1 MYYFVLLPHFR
12 LVYFHSPAHLI
23 RYTIVTTVMSP
34 NKEVIETYL
43 ASWTTDRPTALSCL
57 TEDVERV
64 EWADGFPD
72 SGVPQRGK
80 AAINQNLGDPETT
93 KKIRT
98 EISRMTEEN
107 NVVVAE
113 GTVRVPK
120 KEGGFIALKFCNVF
134 ELENG
139 KVKRWAT
146 FTAEVKNSA

>member
-1 MYYFVLLPHFR
+1 
-12 LVYFHSPAHLI
+12 
-23 RYTIVTTVMSP
+23 MSP
-34 NKEVIETYL
+34 NKKVIETYM
-43 ASWTTDRPTALSCL
+43 ASWTTDRSTALSCL

-139 KVKRWAT
+139 KVKRMDA
-146 FTAEVKNSA
+146 FTAEIKNSA